1 MRDRLVAERGTF
13 NLLISEDVP
22 MLNYNVMSEVK
33 RAGLAN
39 YIQKNVLSRYE
50 LTGSWLAEYLSRFFN
65 RESYAINLETL
76 EIS

>member
-1 MRDRLVAERGTF
+1 
-13 NLLISEDVP
+13 
-22 MLNYNVMSEVK
+22 MSEVK